1 MNEFIIVFRECLEAC
16 LIVGIIYSFL
26 SRSNLTEAI
35 NKLWLGVGASVAAS
49 IGVAF
54 LVVYLK
60 SIAGDTRYEKLFEA
74 LFMYA
79 AAALIWYVVFWLSKH
94 VSDRKDLESKTET
107 ALKMLSLIHI

>member
-1 MNEFIIVFRECLEAC
+1 MNEFIIIFRECLEAC

-26 SRSNLTEAI
+26 ITSNSTEAI

-60 SIAGDTRYEKLFEA
+60 SIVVILSLVKSYLKRCLV
-74 LFMYA
+74 YA
-79 AAALIWYVVFWLSKH
+79 AARLIWYVVFWLSKH
-94 VSDRKDLESKTET
+94 ASDRKDPRIKN
-107 ALKMLSLIHI
+107 

>member
-16 LIVGIIYSFL
+16 IIVGIIYSFL

-49 IGVAF
+49 VGVAF

-79 AAALIWYVVFWLSKH
+79 AAALIW
-94 VSDRKDLESKTET
+94 
-107 ALKMLSLIHI
+107 